1 MDLHVFLDRN
11 IWQASIMLA
20 NNYTR
25 NEENVC
31 LRNWEEIDEWGT
43 QDENHD
49 HSKKINVLD
58 KSDTDNTLATLKIE
72 ELEIST
78 PFNPN
83 NPLNK
88 FSESSEM
95 NCSSIYP
102 EATEKSDV
110 ESLDEMKESFV
121 PVVVGSAN
129 ESNDFM
135 V

>member
-1 MDLHVFLDRN
+1 
-11 IWQASIMLA
+11 MLI
-20 NNYTR
+20 NKDTR
-25 NEENVC
+25 NEKNECMEN
-31 LRNWEEIDEWGT
+31 WDKIDEWGT
-43 QDENHD
+43 QYKNHD
-49 HSKKINVLD
+49 HSNKINFLD
-58 KSDTDNTLATLKIE
+58 KLDTDNTLATFKIE
-72 ELEIST
+72 ELKIST
-78 PFNPN
+78 PFNLN

-95 NCSSIYP
+95 NCSSVYP